1 MRRSRVRFSELPRRE
16 RVGILVLGAVQ
27 LGLLVAAELDIQRRP
42 APLIRGP
49 KTRWRL
55 LCLINFLGPL
65 SYFTFG
71 RLRGGRMAMN
81 RWRRALAGGRPVS
94 GRSRVIK

>member
-1 MRRSRVRFSELPRRE
+1 LSELSRR
-16 RVGILVLGAVQ
+16 RQAGIVVLATVQ
-27 LGLLVAAELDIQRRP
+27 LGLLIAAERDIQRRP
-42 APLIRGP
+42 AALIRGP

-71 RLRGGRMAMN
+71 RR
-81 RWRRALAGGRPVS
+81 S
-94 GRSRVIK
+94 GES

>member
-1 MRRSRVRFSELPRRE
+1 MRRSRVRFSELSRR
-16 RVGILVLGAVQ
+16 RQAGIVVLATVQ
-27 LGLLVAAELDIQRRP
+27 LGLLVAAERDIQRRP
-42 APLIRGP
+42 AALIRGP

-71 RLRGGRMAMN
+71 RRGGE
-81 RWRRALAGGRPVS
+81 S
-94 GRSRVIK
+94 

>member
-1 MRRSRVRFSELPRRE
+1 ML
-16 RVGILVLGAVQ
+16 ATVQ
-27 LGLLVAAELDIQRRP
+27 LGLLIAAERDIQRRP
-42 APLIRGP
+42 AALIRGP

-71 RLRGGRMAMN
+71 RRGGE
-81 RWRRALAGGRPVS
+81 S
-94 GRSRVIK
+94 

>member
-1 MRRSRVRFSELPRRE
+1 MARSRARFSDLPRR
-16 RVGILVLGAVQ
+16 RQAGIVVLGTVQ
-27 LGLLVAAELDIQRRP
+27 LGLLIAAERDIQRRP
-42 APLIRGP
+42 AALIRGP

-71 RLRGGRMAMN
+71 RRTDE
-81 RWRRALAGGRPVS
+81 S
-94 GRSRVIK
+94 

>member
-1 MRRSRVRFSELPRRE
+1 MRRSRVRFSELSRR
-16 RVGILVLGAVQ
+16 RQAGIVVLATVQ
-27 LGLLVAAELDIQRRP
+27 LGLLVAAERDIQRRP
-42 APLIRGP
+42 AALIRGP

-71 RLRGGRMAMN
+71 RRRGE
-81 RWRRALAGGRPVS
+81 S
-94 GRSRVIK
+94 

>member
-1 MRRSRVRFSELPRRE
+1 MRRSRVRFGELPRR
-16 RVGILVLGAVQ
+16 RQAGIVVLATVQ
-27 LGLLVAAELDIQRRP
+27 LGLLIAAERDIQRRP
-42 APLIRGP
+42 PALIRGP

-71 RLRGGRMAMN
+71 RRKGE
-81 RWRRALAGGRPVS
+81 S
-94 GRSRVIK
+94 

>member
-1 MRRSRVRFSELPRRE
+1 
-16 RVGILVLGAVQ
+16 VQ
-27 LGLLVAAELDIQRRP
+27 LGLLIAAERDIRRRP
-42 APLIRGP
+42 AALIRGP

-71 RLRGGRMAMN
+71 RRKGE
-81 RWRRALAGGRPVS
+81 P
-94 GRSRVIK
+94 

>member
-1 MRRSRVRFSELPRRE
+1 MRRSRVRFTELPRWRQA
-16 RVGILVLGAVQ
+16 GIVVLATVQ
-27 LGLLVAAELDIQRRP
+27 LGLLISAERDIQRRP
-42 APLIRGP
+42 AALIRGP

-71 RLRGGRMAMN
+71 RRTGE
-81 RWRRALAGGRPVS
+81 S
-94 GRSRVIK
+94 